1 MREVEEEFSEHHH
14 MAMIV
19 GEVKAVMLAAG
30 GVRSYQDIVK
40 TLWSVLSERRFF
52 ICWTCF
58 VAVDDRS
65 SVEFPCIEA

>member
-30 GVRSYQDIVK
+30 GVRSYQDIVEA
-40 TLWSVLSERRFF
+40 LWRVLSESLW
-52 ICWTCF
+52 ICYLCCF